1 MQQGSNG
8 CVDVCVGH
16 VLVYV
21 DDIMALAKDDVRNSF
36 LIAGNKNGNAVM
48 LKRLTKTTGCVSVGS
63 N

>member
-21 DDIMALAKDDVRNSF
+21 DDIMALAKDDVRQSF
-36 LIAGNKNGNAVM
+36 FDRLQ
-48 LKRLTKTTGCVSVGS
+48 KRMEMQ
-63 N
+63 

>member
-36 LIAGNKNGNAVM
+36 FD
-48 LKRLTKTTGCVSVGS
+48 RLQQEWKCSDVETVDQNNWVRF
-63 N
+63 